1 MEKEMRLDINNYAI
15 EIDSENNEVVLISHT
30 KCECLHFPKEI
41 FLEFINAFLE
51 HGKQLEEKV
60 N

>member
-1 MEKEMRLDINNYAI
+1 
-15 EIDSENNEVVLISHT
+15 
-30 KCECLHFPKEI
+30 LHFPKEI

-60 N
+60 NWKNIRYKN